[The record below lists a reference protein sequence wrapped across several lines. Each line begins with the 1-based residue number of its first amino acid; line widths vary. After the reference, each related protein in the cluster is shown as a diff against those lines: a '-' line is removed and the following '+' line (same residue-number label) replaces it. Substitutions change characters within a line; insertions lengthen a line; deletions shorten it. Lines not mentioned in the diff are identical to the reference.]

1 MSEKKTNLTFEQKTT
16 KLDKIVEE
24 LSNST
29 LGLNESLKLYEEAQ
43 LLIKDLEKDLK
54 DAKEKIEKF
63 NN

>member
-43 LLIKDLEKDLK
+43 LLIKDLERDLK